1 MIAARADTCVCATVL
16 LGKGD
21 DSARIMPLRRSLT
34 RALLKR
40 HGALPE
46 DA

>member
-1 MIAARADTCVCATVL
+1 MKRAALFATVL
-16 LGKGD
+16 LGAGSD
-21 DSARIMPLRRSLT
+21 GERIMPLRRSLT